1 MSEAAIEFHQVKKSY
16 GEKTVVDGLSFHVNA
31 GECFGLLGPNG
42 AGKTTTLRML
52 LGIAS
57 PDSGAI
63 HLCGEPIPGRARVA
77 RARVGVVPQ
86 FDNLDPDFTVREN
99 LLVFGRYFGLSAA
112 QCRAVVPSLLEF
124 ARLESKADARVSEL
138 SGGMKRRLT
147 LARALVN
154 DPDVLIMDEPT
165 TGLDPQARH
174 LIWERLRSLL
184 ARGKTILLTTHF
196 MEEAER
202 LCHRLCVIE
211 EGRKIAEGAPRELIA
226 NEIGCDVIEIFGPDP
241 LALRDELAPLV
252 ERTEISGETLFCYV
266 HDAQPVHARLKQR
279 ADLRYLHRP
288 ANLEDVFLRLTGRE
302 MQD

>member
-1 MSEAAIEFHQVKKSY
+1 MSEAAIEFHRV
-16 GEKTVVDGLSFHVNA
+16 EKRYAGRKVIDGLSFDVRA

-52 LGIAS
+52 LGIAA
-57 PDSGAI
+57 PDAGTI
-63 HLCGEPIPGRARVA
+63 RLCGEPIPSRARFA

-112 QCRAVVPSLLEF
+112 QIRALVPSLLEF
-124 ARLESKADARVSEL
+124 ARLESKADARVGEL

-154 DPDVLIMDEPT
+154 DPDVLVMDEPT

-202 LCHRLCVIE
+202 LCDRLCVIE
-211 EGRKIAEGAPRELIA
+211 EGHKIAEGAPKALIA
-226 NEIGCDVIEIFGPDP
+226 SEIGCDVIEIYGPDP
-241 LALRDELAPLV
+241 AALRDELAPFAV
-252 ERTEISGETLFCYV
+252 RTEISGETLFCYV
-266 HDAQPVHARLKQR
+266 DDPQPVHARLKQR